1 MSPVD
6 GVELQVCFPPF
17 GILFQWS
24 LMLPTPPHP
33 LQNEICFLKVKLKAL
48 FDLAPSHFS
57 GPPHNFSQHTLCTLW
72 KEIGKMSQHT
82 FTMTH
87 SGPLLQLVSHPEYP
101 LPSPVHGLLSPS
113 RLTLF
118 QEASCPNLSTPALPL
133 HGPHPIPLYPNLQP
147 SPCLPT
153 QVNTP
158 WEQGPILPQ
167 IFPNSFSQDEELF
180 SRGWLKGPLNLRP
193 LQRALLE
200 WVAISFSNARKWK
213 VKVKSLSRVR
223 LLATP
228 WTAAHQAPPSM
239 GFSRQEYWS
248 GVPLPSPKTY

>member
-1 MSPVD
+1 
-6 GVELQVCFPPF
+6 
-17 GILFQWS
+17 
-24 LMLPTPPHP
+24 
-33 LQNEICFLKVKLKAL
+33 
-48 FDLAPSHFS
+48 
-57 GPPHNFSQHTLCTLW
+57 
-72 KEIGKMSQHT
+72 MSQHT

-87 SGPLLQLVSHPEYP
+87 SGPLLPLVSHPEYP

-147 SPCLPT
+147 SPCLPA

-180 SRGWLKGPLNLRP
+180 SRG
-193 LQRALLE
+193 
-200 WVAISFSNARKWK
+200 
-213 VKVKSLSRVR
+213 
-223 LLATP
+223 
-228 WTAAHQAPPSM
+228 
-239 GFSRQEYWS
+239 
-248 GVPLPSPKTY
+248 